1 MDWKANLSDKV
12 KPVVRLVAH
21 GYTPE
26 QIADELCLATCTI
39 RNYIQEA
46 RDIVG
51 AQNATQLG
59 AWYFYRY
66 GNINRDF
73 APITKRIS
81 KFFLIAVLM
90 YSTTQID
97 VERAFRTARR
107 GRRRNETEQIDNTN
121 RQRYTA

>member
-1 MDWKANLSDKV
+1 MDWKANLPDKV

-26 QIADELCLATCTI
+26 QISNELCLATCTI

-59 AWYFYRY
+59 AWYFYKY
-66 GNINRDF
+66 GNLAQDF
-73 APITKRIS
+73 APVTKRIS
-81 KFFLIAVLM
+81 KFFVLAVLIAT
-90 YSTTQID
+90 TTQID
-97 VERAFRTARR
+97 CERAFRTARR
-107 GRRRNETEQIDNTN
+107 GRRRDDIAVIDDTD
-121 RQRYTA
+121 RPTYTA

>member
-1 MDWKANLSDKV
+1 MDWEANLPDKV

-26 QIADELCLATCTI
+26 QIGNELCLATCTI

-59 AWYFYRY
+59 AWYLYRY
-66 GNINRDF
+66 GKISRDF
-73 APITKRIS
+73 APITKRIA
-81 KFFLIAVLM
+81 KFFTIALLM
-90 YSTTQID
+90 FTTTQID
-97 VERAFRTARR
+97 CERAFRTARR
-107 GRRRNETEQIDNTN
+107 GRRRDDTEVVDGEK

>member
-1 MDWKANLSDKV
+1 MDWKANLPDKV
-12 KPVVRLVAH
+12 KPTVRLVAH

-51 AQNATQLG
+51 ARNATQLG

-66 GNINRDF
+66 GNLAQDF
-73 APITKRIS
+73 APITKRIA
-81 KFFLIAVLM
+81 KFFTIALLM
-90 YSTTQID
+90 FTTTQID
-97 VERAFRTARR
+97 CERAFRTARR
-107 GRRRNETEQIDNTN
+107 GRRRDDTEVVDDEK
-121 RQRYTA
+121 RYRYTA

>member
-1 MDWKANLSDKV
+1 MDWKANLPDKV

-26 QIADELCLATCTI
+26 QIGNELCLATCTI

-59 AWYFYRY
+59 A
-66 GNINRDF
+66 
-73 APITKRIS
+73 
-81 KFFLIAVLM
+81 
-90 YSTTQID
+90 
-97 VERAFRTARR
+97 
-107 GRRRNETEQIDNTN
+107 
-121 RQRYTA
+121 

>member
-1 MDWKANLSDKV
+1 MDWKATLPDKV

-26 QIADELCLATCTI
+26 QISDELCLATCTI

-59 AWYFYRY
+59 AWYFYKY
-66 GNINRDF
+66 GNLAQDF

-90 YSTTQID
+90 VTTTQID

-107 GRRRNETEQIDNTN
+107 GRRRDDIAVVDNEDRLN
-121 RQRYTA
+121 YTA

>member
-1 MDWKANLSDKV
+1 MDWKANLPDKV

-66 GNINRDF
+66 GNLAQDF
-73 APITKRIS
+73 APITKRIA
-81 KFFLIAVLM
+81 KFFTIALLM
-90 YSTTQID
+90 FTTTQID
-97 VERAFRTARR
+97 CERAFRTARR
-107 GRRRNETEQIDNTN
+107 GRRRDDTEVIDDG
-121 RQRYTA
+121 YSSVYIS

>member
-1 MDWKANLSDKV
+1 MDWRAELPDKV

-46 RDIVG
+46 REIVG
-51 AQNATQLG
+51 ARNVTQLG

-66 GNINRDF
+66 GNLAQDF
-73 APITKRIS
+73 APITKRIA
-81 KFFLIAVLM
+81 KFFTLALLM

-107 GRRRNETEQIDNTN
+107 GRRRDDIAVVDNEDRPN
-121 RQRYTA
+121 YTA

>member
-1 MDWKANLSDKV
+1 MDWKAELPRKLE
-12 KPVVRLVAH
+12 PTVRLLAH

-26 QIADELCLATCTI
+26 EIGNELCKATCTV

-51 AQNATQLG
+51 AQNAVQLG
-59 AWYFYRY
+59 AWYLYRY
-66 GNINRDF
+66 GNISRDF

-90 YSTTQID
+90 VTTTQID
-97 VERAFRTARR
+97 AERAFRTARR
-107 GRRRNETEQIDNTN
+107 GRRNEDIEVVELT
-121 RQRYTA
+121 